1 MVLRYNILYV
11 RKHIIHLEA
20 ENCMVHEMPL
30 EWLPIDIKKCQ
41 LLLVNL
47 ESIDGIISPKLA
59 VLEHD
64 GSSPPSILLSLMR
77 GLILLEYMRL

>member
-64 GSSPPSILLSLMR
+64 GSSPPISSSHS
-77 GLILLEYMRL
+77 